1 MLINR
6 LSNQTVDIVIFVIAN
21 LVNFLIVG
29 VFLAR
34 SRGLSRVEWVLGLIV
49 VSMIFP
55 VGAAVIF
62 NSAKK
67 REWWTV
73 VLPLLLILFC
83 LVELMLDYIL
93 KLDFR
98 NTPLRWPYITI
109 FYLAMMGLI
118 GYSFL
123 IGRVF
128 GYITLSTYFLNL
140 LATWYSHSGQ

>member
-6 LSNQTVDIVIFVIAN
+6 LSNQTVDIAIFVVAN
-21 LVNFLIVG
+21 LVNLLIVG

-34 SRGLSRVEWVLGLIV
+34 SRGLSRMEWVLGLIV
-49 VSMIFP
+49 VAMIFP
-55 VGAAVIF
+55 VGAAVII
-62 NSAKK
+62 NAAKK
-67 REWWTV
+67 REWWTF
-73 VLPLLLILFC
+73 VLPLLLILYC

-98 NTPLRWPYITI
+98 NTALRWPYITL

-140 LATWYSHSGQ
+140 LATWYGHSG